1 MSNIFS
7 EIKDDPKPPWDIKE
21 TSITDKIFG
30 FITSGACNKQKYNF
44 CSNTL
49 HKRIIIAV
57 SLLLICL
64 FFIFM
69 SIGLHEIRMN
79 KQYEKPKKKKRKTR
93 TRKSFLNI
101 YGSKSRKN
109 KKNLY

>member
-1 MSNIFS
+1 MSNIFG
-7 EIKDDPKPPWDIKE
+7 KVKNDPKPPWDIKE

-69 SIGLHEIRMN
+69 PIGLHEIRMN
-79 KQYEKPKKKKRKTR
+79 KPNPKRFLFASIIPGLFTMYLVGRKLLIKHELQR
-93 TRKSFLNI
+93 
-101 YGSKSRKN
+101 
-109 KKNLY
+109 